1 MDGYGNSGKWLFW
14 GVYIIDITKGLGLLA
29 ICVALLSGCGKSS
42 LIKGNEAF
50 RSGDYASAESQW
62 LELAKVDD
70 ADAQHNLGVL
80 EFYRGDAA
88 AAARW
93 RQHAVAQEFVPSMLV
108 LARLELMSGRR
119 DAAVSHYRR
128 AARWGNDRAASAL
141 EALGEPAPPADLR
154 MAYVKRLEYRQERTG
169 RPFVINGK
177 TTTCSQTA
185 RKQIKNRDIY
195 ELSFL
200 RT

>member
-1 MDGYGNSGKWLFW
+1 MIN
-14 GVYIIDITKGLGLLA
+14 IIKSLGLLA
-29 ICVALLSGCGKSS
+29 ICVTLLAGCGKSS

-50 RSGDYASAESQW
+50 RSGDYASAESHW
-62 LELAKVDD
+62 RELAKAGG

-80 EFYRGDAA
+80 ELHRDDAA

-93 RQHAVAQEFVPSMLV
+93 WQQAVAQEFVPAMLA

-128 AARWGNDRAASAL
+128 AARWGNDRAASTL

-154 MAYVKRLEYRQERTG
+154 MAYVKRLEYRKERIG
-169 RPFVINGK
+169 RELDRPNRNESL
-177 TTTCSQTA
+177 SQMLDKYA
-185 RKQIKNRDIY
+185 YLASEKSD
-195 ELSFL
+195 
-200 RT
+200 